1 MERSEIYTKIN
12 EIIVQVMP
20 RAEET
25 VSPSADLITHLG
37 ASSMDLVEIAI
48 RIEKKFGFSV
58 DAASAIKLH
67 TIEELVDFVEKH
79 KAGKT
84 P

>member
-12 EIIVQVMP
+12 AIVVQVMP
-20 RAEET
+20 TAKKT
-25 VSPSADLITHLG
+25 ISPGTDLITNLG

-48 RIEKKFGFSV
+48 RMEKTFGFTV

-67 TIEELVDFVEKH
+67 NIDELVDFVAKH

>member
-12 EIIVQVMP
+12 DIIVQVLP
-20 RAEET
+20 SAKKT
-25 VSPSADLITHLG
+25 VNSGADLIANLG
-37 ASSMDLVEIAI
+37 ASSMDLVEIAF
-48 RIEKKFGFSV
+48 RIEKMFGFTV
-58 DAASAIKLH
+58 DAASVIKLH
-67 TIEELVDFVEKH
+67 SIDELVDFVEQH